1 MEKIKENT
9 ADVKER
15 INLEDYLKM
24 LDFSKINIPLK
35 KRKISWFTNLFSLN
49 TLCQNQLFFIFHYLF
64 FRIYLYWEMAQAG
77 KCFSSGWRRLNT
89 GGWSWAGFHGFFQQS
104 PRPQNWYRIHSTPDK
119 SGFNKNSSPI

>member
-35 KRKISWFTNLFSLN
+35 KRKFS
-49 TLCQNQLFFIFHYLF
+49 
-64 FRIYLYWEMAQAG
+64 
-77 KCFSSGWRRLNT
+77 
-89 GGWSWAGFHGFFQQS
+89 
-104 PRPQNWYRIHSTPDK
+104 
-119 SGFNKNSSPI
+119 